1 VPFGQRENVIEDLY
15 MNSFSIEERLALQDS
30 VHRLLIAESDESA
43 VRATMETP
51 SGYDS
56 KLWKQ
61 LADMGVVGLIIDEA
75 HGGAGVGP
83 MELELVMEEVGAAL
97 LCSPLLA
104 SGVLAAALLGALD
117 DSEINDQ
124 LLPRIAEGSCIA
136 TVAMTGE
143 NGCWTKDGVAVSGQ
157 LVDGQWDLSGRAS
170 FVVHGQNADAL
181 LVIANTDEG
190 LGAFV
195 VESDAAGLSIAGLPT
210 FDHTLR
216 LAEITFEDVRAK
228 HISARIPVWDAVSRA
243 LDIALVALAGEQ
255 AGAAKHCLSSTV
267 DYAKTRI
274 QFGRAIG
281 SFQAV
286 KHMAADLLLETESAI
301 SAARNAAARLAE
313 GAEGTAQ
320 AVSLAAFACADAF
333 VTTAATSIQMHGGI
347 AFTWE
352 HPAHLYLRR
361 ARADAQLLGSS
372 SFHRERFIQQL
383 GG

>member
-1 VPFGQRENVIEDLY
+1 
-15 MNSFSIEERLALQDS
+15 MNSLSVEERRALQES
-30 VHRLLIAESDESA
+30 VHRFLTKESDERA
-43 VRATMETP
+43 VRATMDTP
-51 SGYDS
+51 SGFDPE
-56 KLWKQ
+56 LWQ
-61 LADMGVVGLIIDEA
+61 RFAELGVVGLIVDET
-75 HGGAGVGP
+75 HGGSGVGP

-104 SGVLAAALLGALD
+104 SGVLTAALLHALGD
-117 DSEINDQ
+117 AELNDH
-124 LLPRIAEGSCIA
+124 LLPGIADGSCIA
-136 TVAMTGE
+136 TAALTGTS
-143 NGCWTKDGVAVSGQ
+143 GCWTPEGVTVAAVETG
-157 LVDGQWDLSGRAS
+157 GQWQLNGSAS
-170 FVVHGQNADAL
+170 FVLHGQNADVL
-181 LVIANTDEG
+181 LVLANTADE
-190 LGAFV
+190 LGMFV
-195 VESDAAGLSIAGLPT
+195 VDANAAGLEITPLPT

-216 LAEITFEDVRAK
+216 LTEIVFDGT
-228 HISARIPVWDAVSRA
+228 SATAVAAQTPVWDAVAAA
-243 LDIALVALAGEQ
+243 LDLTLVALAGEQ
-255 AGAAKHCLSSTV
+255 AGAAQRCLTTTV

-313 GAEGTAQ
+313 GDDRSAEAI
-320 AVSLAAFACADAF
+320 SLAAFACADAF

-361 ARADAQLLGSS
+361 ARADAQLFGSP

-383 GG
+383 GA